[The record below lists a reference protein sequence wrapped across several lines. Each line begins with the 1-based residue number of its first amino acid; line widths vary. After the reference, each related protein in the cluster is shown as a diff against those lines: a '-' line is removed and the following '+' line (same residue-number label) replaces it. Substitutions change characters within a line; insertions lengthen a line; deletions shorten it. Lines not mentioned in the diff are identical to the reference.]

1 MIIRPL
7 QPPASNNRF
16 VSAWDAVLRTQ
27 TEDYESCWLITQPS
41 HAALAAEL
49 AANISASEFPQ
60 ADHQILRAIALHDAG
75 WGIPDAQAIMKSR
88 SVHPVQPQSFVA
100 MPVAQFLEAWSGS
113 IKTAELVSPAGGYI
127 VSRHFFRLAEHRVNA
142 TQKESR
148 SDARKLQ
155 SFLQAEEQRQKKL
168 AGRQALSTEQL
179 EQLTDLLQ
187 FCDLL
192 SLYLCC
198 GSSENVEF
206 PEYFGVRL
214 RVANKPQSY
223 EFDPPVIKS
232 GAEFRVAALRYPATK
247 EVSSTEIRIKIA
259 N

>member
-7 QPPASNNRF
+7 QPSASNNKF
-16 VSAWDAVLRTQ
+16 VSAWEAVLQTQ
-27 TEDYESCWLITQPS
+27 TQDYESCWLITQPS

-49 AANISASEFPQ
+49 AANISASGFPQ
-60 ADHQILRAIALHDAG
+60 ADHTILRAIALHDAG

-100 MPVAQFLEAWSGS
+100 MPVAQFLEAWSSS
-113 IKTAELVSPAGGYI
+113 IKTAESVSPAGGYI
-127 VSRHFFRLAEHRVNA
+127 VSRHFFRLAEHRVNTA
-142 TQKESR
+142 QNESR

-155 SFLQAEEQRQKKL
+155 SFLQLEERRQKKL
-168 AGRQALSTEQL
+168 AGKQALSAEQL

-192 SLYLCC
+192 SLFVCC
-198 GSSENVEF
+198 GTSDSAEF
-206 PEYFGVRL
+206 PEYFGVKL
-214 RVANKPQSY
+214 RVTNKPESFG
-223 EFDPPVIKS
+223 FDPPVIKS
-232 GAEFRVAALRYPATK
+232 GAEFIVAALRYPATK
-247 EVSSTEIRIKIA
+247 EVSSREIKVKIA